1 MAGIGFGLR
10 RLIHQGNLS
19 GLFGGYLFSAL
30 ITAGPWLF
38 TILSLGSI
46 VLFGNQLLSPDELSR
61 FRLVIIYN
69 FSLSLV
75 LSGPLTIVVTR
86 YISDKVYQR
95 DIREIPGIL
104 MGSLGFLLVV
114 QLPFVLYFYLSHLTL
129 PLEISLAATANYLL
143 ISAIW
148 LVSVFLSALKDYAT
162 ISLNFALGMAL
173 GVLLGVHFGDTHS
186 VSGALTGFNI
196 GLGFILFSLI
206 ARVMVENPYPAT
218 GFFGF
223 FSYFKKYWDLAVCG
237 LCYNLAIWVDKWIM
251 WLAPEAEE
259 MLTGFISYPHYE
271 TAMFLAF
278 LTIIPAMSIFFVNV
292 ETSFYEKYMLFYKD
306 IQNHAPYDKIQ
317 LNQGEIT
324 RNLLDNSRLLIFFQ
338 GFISFMAIVLAPRL
352 FDALNINYLLLGMFR
367 IGVLGAFFHVMTMF
381 MFIILFY
388 FDFRKPAL
396 GLHILFLAS
405 NIVFTL
411 MSLKA
416 GFSYYGYGYFF
427 ASLLTFGCTYCF
439 TFHAVGTLPYRAFI
453 KNNSALSG

>member
-10 RLIHQGNLS
+10 RLIQGGNLS

-38 TILSLGSI
+38 TILALGSI

-104 MGSLGFLLVV
+104 IGSLTFLLVV
-114 QLPFVLYFYLSHLTL
+114 QFPLVLYFYLQYLTL
-129 PLEISLAATANYLL
+129 PLELALAATANYLL
-143 ISAIW
+143 ISGIW

-162 ISLNFALGMAL
+162 ISLNFMLGMAL
-173 GVLLGVHFGDTHS
+173 GVFLGVNLGDAYS
-186 VSGALTGFNI
+186 VPGTLTGFNI
-196 GLGFILFSLI
+196 GLGFILFALI

-218 GFFGF
+218 RFFGF
-223 FSYFKKYWDLAVCG
+223 FSYFKKYWDLALCG
-237 LCYNLAIWVDKWIM
+237 LFYNLAIWVDKWIM
-251 WLAPEAEE
+251 WFAPEAEE
-259 MLTGFISYPHYE
+259 MANGFISYPHYE

-278 LTIIPAMSIFFVNV
+278 LTIIPAMSIFFVNI

-306 IQNHAPYDKIQ
+306 IQNHAPYEKIQ
-317 LNQGEIT
+317 GNQEEIT

-338 GFISFMAIVLAPRL
+338 GFISFLAIVLAPRL
-352 FDALNINYLLLGMFR
+352 FDYLNISYLLLGMFR
-367 IGVLGAFFHVMTMF
+367 IGVLGAFFHVMAMF

-396 GLHILFLAS
+396 LLHVLFLAS
-405 NIVFTL
+405 NIVFTV
-411 MSLKA
+411 MTLKA
-416 GFSYYGYGYFF
+416 GFPYYGYGYFF

-439 TFHAVGTLPYRAFI
+439 TFYSMGTLPYRAFI
-453 KNNSALSG
+453 KNNSALTG

>member
-10 RLIHQGNLS
+10 RLIQQGNLS

-46 VLFGNQLLSPDELSR
+46 VLFGSQLLSPDELSR

-104 MGSLGFLLVV
+104 IGSLGFLLLV
-114 QLPFVLYFYLSHLTL
+114 QLPFVLYFYTGYLTL
-129 PLEISLAATANYLL
+129 PLDLGLAAAANYIL
-143 ISAIW
+143 ISGIW

-173 GVLLGVHFGDTHS
+173 GVVLGVNMGDSHS
-186 VSGALTGFNI
+186 VPGALTGFNI

-206 ARVMVENPYPAT
+206 ARVLVENPYPAT
-218 GFFGF
+218 QFFGF
-223 FSYFKKYWDLAVCG
+223 IGYFRKYWDLAACG
-237 LCYNLAIWVDKWIM
+237 LFYNLAIWVDKWIM

-259 MLTGFISYPHYE
+259 LLAGFVSYPHYE

-278 LTIIPAMSIFFVNV
+278 LTIIPAMAIFFVNV

-306 IQNHAPYDKIQ
+306 IQNHAPYDKIRF
-317 LNQGEIT
+317 NQGEIT
-324 RNLLDNSRLLIFFQ
+324 ANLLDNARLLIFFQ
-338 GFISFMAIVLAPRL
+338 GFVSFLAIVMAPRL
-352 FDALNINYLLLGMFR
+352 FNLLNINYMLLGMFR

-396 GLHILFLAS
+396 ILHILFLVS
-405 NIVFTL
+405 NTAFTFVT
-411 MSLKA
+411 LKA
-416 GFSYYGYGYFF
+416 GFAYYGYGYFF

-439 TFHAVGTLPYRAFI
+439 TFQAVGTLPYRAFI